1 MKKHISNEIEP
12 LVSGIITNYNYA
24 CYLGDSIQSVLD
36 QTYSN
41 VEILVVDDGSV
52 DESRDVISGF
62 GKRITPLFRDHQ
74 GQCAAINTG
83 FTASNGEI
91 IIFFDAD
98 DCLLSDAIDRF
109 VAAFRSKKSITKS
122 QGYMTGVDAEG
133 RRLDRKIPYYL
144 SPSGNYKNPVLKK
157 GPWVCAQA
165 WTSGNAWARWF
176 IEQVLPL
183 PEDADNRVF
192 PDGCL
197 NPLAALYGPIIT
209 LDEPVAFYRI
219 HDRNNGPINTE
230 FTVSAL
236 SMNLARMRNNLEF
249 VSKRAK
255 RIGVN
260 LPLERWLKWKTSW
273 KGNLTVYAISL
284 MDASQMSPRFH
295 EVVMAPFKT
304 GRLDILKATG
314 LCTILAAVWFMP
326 GKYALQ
332 VIRHLLRMPKV
343 QNAGITRASDVHEHS
358 Q

>member
-12 LVSGIITNYNYA
+12 LVSVIITNYNYA

-62 GKRITPLFRDHQ
+62 GKRITPLFRDHK

-98 DCLLSDAIDRF
+98 DCLVSDAIDRF
-109 VAAFRSKKSITKS
+109 VAAFRSKESITKS

-197 NPLAALYGPIIT
+197 NPLAALYGPIVT

-219 HDRNNGPINTE
+219 HDRNNGPINTG
-230 FTVSAL
+230 FTASAL

-260 LPLERWLKWKTSW
+260 LPLERWLKWKMSW
-273 KGNLTVYAISL
+273 KGNLRVYAISL
-284 MDASQMSPRFH
+284 MDPSQMPPGFH
-295 EVVMAPFKT
+295 EVIMAPFKT
-304 GRLDILKATG
+304 GRSGILKATG
-314 LCTILAAVWFMP
+314 LSLVLTAVWFMP

-343 QNAGITRASDVHEHS
+343 QNPGMTRGSDVHEHS